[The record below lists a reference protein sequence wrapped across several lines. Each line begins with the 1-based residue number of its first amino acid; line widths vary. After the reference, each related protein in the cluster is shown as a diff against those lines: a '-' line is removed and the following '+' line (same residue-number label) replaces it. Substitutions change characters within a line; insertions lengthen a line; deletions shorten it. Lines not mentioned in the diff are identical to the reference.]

1 MMNDYNYYI
10 EILRFGEIEKL
21 EELCIIDDSFP
32 NGVDS
37 LVERRWI
44 INAIDCGSIKS
55 INTNSSKGSY
65 KERIIFYKRNYC
77 WASVYQ

>member
-37 LVERRWI
+37 LVERRMI
-44 INAIDCGSIKS
+44 S
-55 INTNSSKGSY
+55 
-65 KERIIFYKRNYC
+65 F
-77 WASVYQ
+77 